1 MPYRKP
7 TAHSTR
13 AVKRSPRTAFH
24 RPPVAPLA
32 LLCALLPGA
41 AGIANAAEKPAAT
54 AATLADPSIEHAPDD
69 GTVRVYGAGGPQVAF
84 QQAAS
89 AFEKATGTPVEVVF
103 GPESQWSADA
113 QANADLLWGTAE
125 QSITAF
131 LETYTDFPSESVEPI
146 YLRPAVIAVKP
157 GNPKGIEGFD
167 DLLADGIGIVVVEG
181 AGVYNTSGTGVWED
195 IAARLGKLTDV
206 TGFRDNIIAYAKG
219 SGAGFEAF
227 QQDEADAW
235 ITWSY
240 WPIDHPDAADAV
252 PFADDRVIY
261 RDINVV
267 ASPRADPETLDFV
280 AYLKSDEAQRFFEAR
295 GMFR

>member
-1 MPYRKP
+1 MLYLKP
-7 TAHSTR
+7 AVRSSRAAERAPHTA
-13 AVKRSPRTAFH
+13 PRH
-24 RPPVAPLA
+24 PGAPLA
-32 LLCALLPGA
+32 LLCALLSGA
-41 AGIANAAEKPAAT
+41 AGVAHAADKPAAT
-54 AATLADPSIEHAPDD
+54 ATTLADPSIEHAPAD

-84 QQAAS
+84 QQAAT
-89 AFEKATGTPVEVVF
+89 AFEKATSTPVEIVF
-103 GPESQWSADA
+103 GPESTWSADA
-113 QANADLLWGTAE
+113 QADGDLLWGTAE

-131 LETYTDFPSESVEPI
+131 LETYTDFSSDAVEPL

-157 GNPKGIEGFD
+157 GNPKGIESFE

-181 AGVYNTSGTGVWED
+181 AGVSNTSGTGVWED
-195 IAARLGKLTDV
+195 IAARLGRLDDV
-206 TGFRDNIIAYAKG
+206 VSFRSNIIAYAKG

-227 QQDEADAW
+227 QQAEADAW

-267 ASPRADPETLDFV
+267 ASPKADPETLDFV
-280 AYLKSDEAQRFFEAR
+280 TYLKSDEAQAFFEAE